1 MSGRPC
7 STLCS
12 ALTVALPPKPP
23 PTTRILWRAVLPIVI
38 APDAFV
44 VIERGS
50 KAITPSRLT
59 RQELPVAAAPQRDAS
74 RADLPETIH
83 GEPCPRPGGGGGV
96 SAVSSPRHTRGQR
109 APRRAAMP
117 HRAARTI
124 HRRSPAPAARSCG

>member
-7 STLCS
+7 SALCS

-23 PTTRILWRAVLPIVI
+23 PTTRILWRAVLPIAI
-38 APDAFV
+38 APDAFAV
-44 VIERGS
+44 TERGS
-50 KAITPSRLT
+50 TAITPSLLT
-59 RQELPVAAAPQRDAS
+59 RQERHVAAAPQRDAS

-83 GEPCPRPGGGGGV
+83 GAPRPRPGGGGGV
-96 SAVSSPRHTRGQR
+96 WAASSPRHTRGQR

-124 HRRSPAPAARSCG
+124 RRRSPAPAARPCG